1 MATTTESA
9 LQVKELSP
17 SLTVNDVPK
26 SVTFFEALGFAV
38 EERWEDNG
46 VLHGVMLRAGEARI
60 GLAQDDWKQGRE
72 RKKGVGIRLYLNT
85 SQNIDQLAER
95 ATKAGITLDSQPHDG
110 MGWPRLRR
118 HGTERIQGDDRCAL
132 ARGVFRV
139 GVTRLR
145 PRPTSQFGDVAG
157 AAGPP
162 PGRQARRSGKTRKL
176 PLLYSLPSI
185 SEGVSCNTSAAR

>member
-60 GLAQDDWKQGRE
+60 GLTQDDWKQGRD

-95 ATKAGITLDSQPHDG
+95 ATRAGITLD
-110 MGWPRLRR
+110 
-118 HGTERIQGDDRCAL
+118 
-132 ARGVFRV
+132 
-139 GVTRLR
+139 
-145 PRPTSQFGDVAG
+145 
-157 AAGPP
+157 
-162 PGRQARRSGKTRKL
+162 
-176 PLLYSLPSI
+176 
-185 SEGVSCNTSAAR
+185 